1 MTEEDESGNPN
12 YDPLTQIRNLWLK
25 KGRSEQEFNELA
37 IPLEHKI
44 LHVYPGLSTNLMRQ
58 STAMWI
64 QNKSEKVSHL
74 ALSREPERF
83 AIKCLLQLSK
93 IFLIYNHVLCQP
105 DMFRYPRTS

>member
-64 QNKSEKVSHL
+64 QNKSDWHYLESLKDL
-74 ALSREPERF
+74 LSNVYFSFQRVF
-83 AIKCLLQLSK
+83 
-93 IFLIYNHVLCQP
+93 
-105 DMFRYPRTS
+105 